1 MNYNKT
7 PSDSEKMR
15 AGEQNRTV
23 VASLEGWC
31 FTTKLHPHVGHAGFE
46 PATPGSQNQYASQT
60 ALMTEHGKSKHF
72 YQNRAGILSNR
83 LNLVNDRNSVSQQ
96 GIQKDP
102 LLALHAVHFQLGT
115 HRAKK

>member
-1 MNYNKT
+1 MSILTDLNILTNDKIACNKT
-7 PSDSEKMR
+7 YFIIEKMK

-60 ALMTEHGKSKHF
+60 ALMTELGKSIDF

-83 LNLVNDRNSVSQQ
+83 LSLVNDRN
-96 GIQKDP
+96 
-102 LLALHAVHFQLGT
+102 
-115 HRAKK
+115 

>member
-1 MNYNKT
+1 MLTTLNQDGNLKPKNKSKFSIKT
-7 PSDSEKMR
+7 KLENSEKLTNLKKKNGKER

-60 ALMTEHGKSKHF
+60 ALMTAPGKSQCFHR
-72 YQNRAGILSNR
+72 NRGGILSKR
-83 LNLVNDRNSVSQQ
+83 LNLVNDRN
-96 GIQKDP
+96 
-102 LLALHAVHFQLGT
+102 
-115 HRAKK
+115 